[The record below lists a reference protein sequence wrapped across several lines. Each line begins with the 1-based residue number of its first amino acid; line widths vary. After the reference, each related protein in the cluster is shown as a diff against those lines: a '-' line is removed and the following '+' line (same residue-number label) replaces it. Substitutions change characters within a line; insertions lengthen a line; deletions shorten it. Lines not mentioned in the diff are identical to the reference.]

1 MFSDPTFWVLVAF
14 VIFVALVWK
23 PGSKAAAQML
33 DDRAEKIRAD
43 LEKAAKLREEAQA
56 LFAEYQKKQRD
67 ALKDAEAIIKAA
79 RDEAE
84 QLSRQAA
91 ADLEVSLKRREQLA
105 LQRIAQAEAQATAD
119 VRAAAVDLAM
129 AATRKV
135 LTDKL
140 DAGRQDALIDAAIKE
155 LPGKLN

>member
-1 MFSDPTFWVLVAF
+1 MLSDPTFWVLVAF

-23 PGSKAAAQML
+23 PGSKAVAQML

-84 QLSRQAA
+84 TLSKQAA

-119 VRAAAVDLAM
+119 VRAAAIDLAM

>member
-1 MFSDPTFWVLVAF
+1 MLSDPTFWVLVSF

-23 PGSKAAAQML
+23 PGSKAVAQLL
-33 DDRAEKIRAD
+33 DDRAEKIRSD

-67 ALKDAEAIIKAA
+67 ALKDAEAIVAAAKA
-79 RDEAE
+79 EAE
-84 QLSRQAA
+84 ALSKQAA
-91 ADLEVSLKRREQLA
+91 ADLESSLKRREQLA

-129 AATRKV
+129 AATRKI
-135 LTDKL
+135 LTDRL
-140 DAGRQDALIDAAIKE
+140 DTGRQEALIDAAIKE

>member
-23 PGSKAAAQML
+23 PGAKAVTQML
-33 DDRAEKIRAD
+33 DERADKIRAD

-56 LFAEYQKKQRD
+56 LFAEYQQKQRD
-67 ALKDAEAIIKAA
+67 ALKEAEAIVASAKA
-79 RDEAE
+79 EAE
-84 QLSRQAA
+84 RLSAQAA
-91 ADLEVSLKRREQLA
+91 ADLETSLKRREQLA
-105 LQRIAQAEAQATAD
+105 LQRIAQAEQQAMAD
-119 VRAAAVDLAM
+119 VRAAAVDLALS
-129 AATRKV
+129 ATRKL

-140 DAGRQDALIDAAIKE
+140 DTARHEALIEGAIKE

>member
-1 MFSDPTFWVLVAF
+1 MLSDPTFWVLVSF

-23 PGSKAAAQML
+23 PGSKAVAQLL
-33 DDRAEKIRAD
+33 DDRAEKIRSD
-43 LEKAAKLREEAQA
+43 LEKAANLREEAQA

-67 ALKDAEAIIKAA
+67 ALKDAEAILAAA
-79 RDEAE
+79 RAEAE
-84 QLSRQAA
+84 ALSRQAA
-91 ADLEVSLKRREQLA
+91 ADLETSLKRREQLA

-129 AATRKV
+129 AATRKI

>member
-1 MFSDPTFWVLVAF
+1 MLQDPTFWVLVSF

-23 PGSKAAAQML
+23 PGSKAVAQML
-33 DDRAEKIRAD
+33 DDRAEKIRSD

-67 ALKDAEAIIKAA
+67 ALKDAEAIVAAAKA
-79 RDEAE
+79 EAE
-84 QLSRQAA
+84 ALSKQAA
-91 ADLEVSLKRREQLA
+91 ADLETSLKRREQLA

-129 AATRKV
+129 AATRKI
-135 LTDKL
+135 LTDRL

>member
-1 MFSDPTFWVLVAF
+1 MLSDPTFWVLVSF

-23 PGSKAAAQML
+23 PGSKAVAQML
-33 DDRAEKIRAD
+33 DDRAEKIRVD

-84 QLSRQAA
+84 TLSKQAA

-119 VRAAAVDLAM
+119 VRAAAIDLAM

>member
-1 MFSDPTFWVLVAF
+1 
-14 VIFVALVWK
+14 VWK
-23 PGSKAAAQML
+23 PGSRAVNQLL
-33 DDRAEKIRAD
+33 DDRAEKIRSD
-43 LEKAAKLREEAQA
+43 LDKAAKLREEAQA

-84 QLSRQAA
+84 QLSKQAA
-91 ADLEVSLKRREQLA
+91 ADLETSLKRREQLA

-119 VRAAAVDLAM
+119 VREAAVDLAM

-135 LTDKL
+135 LADRL

>member
-1 MFSDPTFWVLVAF
+1 MLSDPTFWVLVSF

-23 PGSKAAAQML
+23 PGSKAVAQLL
-33 DDRAEKIRAD
+33 DDRAEKIRSD
-43 LEKAAKLREEAQA
+43 LEKAAKLREEAQV

-67 ALKDAEAIIKAA
+67 ALKDAEAIVAAAKA
-79 RDEAE
+79 EAE
-84 QLSRQAA
+84 ALSKQAA
-91 ADLEVSLKRREQLA
+91 ADLESSLKRREQLA

-129 AATRKV
+129 AATRKI

-140 DAGRQDALIDAAIKE
+140 DTGRQEALIDAAIKE

>member
-1 MFSDPTFWVLVAF
+1 MLHDPTFWVLVSF

-23 PGSKAAAQML
+23 PGSKAVAQML
-33 DDRAEKIRAD
+33 DDRADKIRSD

-67 ALKDAEAIIKAA
+67 ALKDAEAIVAAAKA
-79 RDEAE
+79 EAE
-84 QLSRQAA
+84 ALSKQAA
-91 ADLEVSLKRREQLA
+91 ADLETSLKRREQLA

-129 AATRKV
+129 AATRKI

-140 DAGRQDALIDAAIKE
+140 DAGRQDALVDAAIKE

>member
-1 MFSDPTFWVLVAF
+1 MLSDPTFWVLVSF

-23 PGSKAAAQML
+23 PGSKAVAQML
-33 DDRAEKIRAD
+33 DDRAEKIRVD

-67 ALKDAEAIIKAA
+67 ALKDAETIIKAA

-84 QLSRQAA
+84 ALSKQAA
-91 ADLEVSLKRREQLA
+91 ADLEASLKRREQLA

-135 LTDKL
+135 LSDKL
-140 DAGRQDALIDAAIKE
+140 DAGRQDALIDQAIKE
-155 LPGKLN
+155 LPGTLN

>member
-1 MFSDPTFWVLVAF
+1 MLSDPTFWVLVSF

-23 PGSKAAAQML
+23 PGSKAVAQLL
-33 DDRAEKIRAD
+33 DDRAEKIRSD
-43 LEKAAKLREEAQA
+43 LEKAAKLREEAQV

-67 ALKDAEAIIKAA
+67 ALKDAEAIVAAAKA
-79 RDEAE
+79 EAE
-84 QLSRQAA
+84 ALSKQAA
-91 ADLEVSLKRREQLA
+91 ADLESSLKRREQLA

-129 AATRKV
+129 AATRKI
-135 LTDKL
+135 LTDRL
-140 DAGRQDALIDAAIKE
+140 DTGRQEALIDAAIKE